1 MTLLNA
7 LAPLFAV
14 IAIGFAMVRLRLIDG
29 AAVRPMGAVVIRVA
43 LPALIFL
50 AVTRQPP
57 GQAVD
62 VAFLLAYGAGSL
74 ATFALMVAAARG
86 LLGLSPVEGAV
97 VGLGAAMANSSFLGF
112 PIAQAL
118 MGEATASLLLAHL
131 VTVENLVVLPV
142 ALAMIA
148 RAEAKAGGRSGRQ
161 LAGDLLRNP
170 LILALAAGLAVAA
183 LGVRLPAAAEA
194 TLALL
199 ARLAAPLAL
208 LVIGGMLATLT
219 ARGSAGAVT
228 LMVAGKLVLHP
239 LAVLAAVT
247 LVPGVGPVLATGGV
261 LVAAMPMITIFP
273 LLAAQA
279 GQGQLGAFGLLAAT
293 VAGFATVPAAI
304 ILLGL
309 A

>member
-1 MTLLNA
+1 MTLVNTL
-7 LAPLFAV
+7 LPLFAV
-14 IAIGFAMVRLRLIDG
+14 IAIGFAMVRLGQIDG

-43 LPALIFL
+43 LPALVFL
-50 AVTRQPP
+50 AVARMPL

-62 VAFLLAYGAGSL
+62 VPFLLAYGAGSL
-74 ATFALMVAAARG
+74 ATFAAMVAAAR
-86 LLGLSPVEGAV
+86 LVLGLGPVESAV
-97 VGLGAAMANSSFLGF
+97 VGLGAAMANSSFLGL

-118 MGEATASLLLAHL
+118 IGVDDAGLLLAHC
-131 VTVENLVVLPV
+131 VTVENLVVLPL

-148 RAEAKAGGRSGRQ
+148 RAQARTSQGGPVTG
-161 LAGDLLRNP
+161 LLRNP
-170 LILALAAGLAVAA
+170 LILALMAGLSVSATGLA
-183 LGVRLPAAAEA
+183 LPQVAEA
-194 TLALL
+194 TLALI

-208 LVIGGMLATLT
+208 LVIGGMLATLP
-219 ARGSAGAVT
+219 AEGRIGPVALLVT
-228 LMVAGKLVLHP
+228 GKLVLHP

-261 LVAAMPMITIFP
+261 LFAAMPMITIFP

-279 GQGQLGAFGLLAAT
+279 GQGQLGAFGLLAGT

-304 ILLGL
+304 ALLGL